1 MPQTIFN
8 HFLYEEKPPKPCS
21 KVDQKQLKALSS
33 KCRFMNEVAST
44 AFREFGKL
52 CKEVGK
58 TSPIMFDPFVK
69 DSRCQTQACNTHD
82 LIAWFRTN
90 QAIFLGIEH
99 IAKVSEAETGA
110 LLDKIDGLIAM
121 KTPTDKK
128 KREEHRGAM
137 ASAVNDLYAAFYL
150 KKWAERCPREFHT
163 ANQVAERIRRIV
175 VFFILSCRRGA
186 NKETMPSLMHA
197 IEVNIFKNKKLYNKV
212 LKFAQRATK
221 AFDAEQKEL
230 NGEQECLK
238 SGITDYMASFI
249 TMRNYIVRNHVR
261 VVFFFKKDG
270 ELQRFSSYR
279 PSKHSGSVDTLTR
292 RLRRGKSSIDDSR
305 DVDEG
310 ADCGVH
316 EGLATVDCCALKDAV
331 RLAPDDP
338 PSPASTDAFLIKKLQ
353 DLQQTNTPHNS
364 CKKRAWGISSQHA
377 RPMCLRS
384 MTTSWFSASSS
395 IPRAAKFLAQ
405 SGRLTSATHQL
416 KIFCCLTPFTTSK
429 KERLFLATT
438 RTRRSTAR
446 RGATRASA
454 WSSMFSARPWTSA
467 RGHPQSGKE

>member
-1 MPQTIFN
+1 M
-8 HFLYEEKPPKPCS
+8 L
-21 KVDQKQLKALSS
+21 
-33 KCRFMNEVAST
+33 
-44 AFREFGKL
+44 
-52 CKEVGK
+52 
-58 TSPIMFDPFVK
+58 
-69 DSRCQTQACNTHD
+69 
-82 LIAWFRTN
+82 
-90 QAIFLGIEH
+90 
-99 IAKVSEAETGA
+99 AETGA

-364 CKKRAWGISSQHA
+364 CKKRAWGNKLTACSPDVSAIDDHELVFCVILNTEGSEVSRAKWETDISNSSVEDILLSYAFHHVKEGETVPRDDAYKAIDGTSRGDQSLGMVQHVF
-377 RPMCLRS
+377 C
-384 MTTSWFSASSS
+384 TTMDKCK
-395 IPRAAKFLAQ
+395 RAPPKW
-405 SGRLTSATHQL
+405 
-416 KIFCCLTPFTTSK
+416 
-429 KERLFLATT
+429 ERIDEEGYGL
-438 RTRRSTAR
+438 
-446 RGATRASA
+446 GAFA
-454 WSSMFSARPWTSA
+454 
-467 RGHPQSGKE
+467 